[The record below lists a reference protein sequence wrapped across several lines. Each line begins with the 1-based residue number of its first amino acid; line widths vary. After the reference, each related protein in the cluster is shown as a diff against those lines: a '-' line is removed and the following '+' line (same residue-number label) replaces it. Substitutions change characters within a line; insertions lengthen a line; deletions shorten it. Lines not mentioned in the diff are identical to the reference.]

1 MKLQKK
7 QSKPIKHVMI
17 DLETLS
23 LEPTAY
29 VFQIGIVFN
38 IQGIEVV
45 YEIDIEPSFPGATYD
60 INPDTVAWH
69 KQDRER
75 ASNLSYCE
83 LSGISHKEAGEKLLF
98 LLDLATEDSTY
109 TLNLWAAGI
118 NFDFPILEHMLKSEG
133 LKPNWPY
140 NSLRDFRTVR
150 ELFKHRVP
158 ASYSNSHTAMSDAL
172 NQHRHLM
179 KLINSGVI

>member
-7 QSKPIKHVMI
+7 QPKPIKHVMI

-29 VFQIGIVFN
+29 VFQIGVVFELK
-38 IQGIEVV
+38 GVEAA
-45 YEIDIEPSFPGATYD
+45 YEIDIDPSLLNTSYD

-69 KQDRER
+69 RQDRER
-75 ASNLSYCE
+75 SGNLDQCGLE
-83 LSGISHKEAGEKLLF
+83 GISHRTAGEQLLY
-98 LLDLATEDSTY
+98 LLETATEDGAY

-140 NSLRDFRTVR
+140 NSLRDFRTAR

-158 ASYSNSHTAMSDAL
+158 ASYKNSHTAMSDAL

>member
-7 QSKPIKHVMI
+7 QPKPIKHVMI

-29 VFQIGIVFN
+29 VFQIGLVFN
-38 IQGIEVV
+38 IQGIEAA
-45 YEIDIEPSFPGATYD
+45 YEIDIDPALLNTFYD

-69 KQDRER
+69 RQDPER
-75 ASNLSYCE
+75 AANLNHCE
-83 LSGISHKEAGEKLLF
+83 LEGVSHKAAGEQLLY
-98 LLDLATEDSTY
+98 LIETATEGRIY
-109 TLNLWAAGI
+109 ALNLWSSGI

-140 NSLRDFRTVR
+140 NSLRDFRTAR

-158 ASYSNSHTAMSDAL
+158 ASYKNSHTAMSDAL